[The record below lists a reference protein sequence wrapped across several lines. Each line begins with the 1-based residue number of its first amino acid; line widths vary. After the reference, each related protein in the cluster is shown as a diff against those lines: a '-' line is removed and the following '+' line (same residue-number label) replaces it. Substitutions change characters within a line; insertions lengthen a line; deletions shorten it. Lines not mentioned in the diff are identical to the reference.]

1 MNEQEFVKTLQIL
14 KEQPNENKGFSFRR
28 TIKTLQQAR
37 KMQAVEDYRRLLF
50 NATGVD
56 EDADR

>member
-37 KMQAVEDYRRLLF
+37 KMQAVEDYRSQLI
-50 NATGVD
+50 NAKAGVD
-56 EDADR
+56 KDE